1 MSIEKNCR
9 MKERLSSCCQS
20 GILLKISWL
29 LPVLL
34 VAVLVPAGSGMAESA
49 SGSSP
54 MRKVGVIV
62 YGAPFLKS
70 ADGFRDG
77 LTAAGY
83 REGVD
88 VVQCS

>member
-1 MSIEKNCR
+1 MF
-9 MKERLSSCCQS
+9 
-20 GILLKISWL
+20 KISWFWL
-29 LPVLL
+29 VLL
-34 VAVLVPAGSGMAESA
+34 VAVLVSAGSGMAESV

-77 LTAAGY
+77 LTAAGGY
-83 REGVD
+83 LA
-88 VVQCS
+88 